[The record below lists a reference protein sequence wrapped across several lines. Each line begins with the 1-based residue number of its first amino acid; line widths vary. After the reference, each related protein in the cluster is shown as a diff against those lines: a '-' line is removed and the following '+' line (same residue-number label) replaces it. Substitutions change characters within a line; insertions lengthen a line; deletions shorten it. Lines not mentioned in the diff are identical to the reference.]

1 MNPDVFLVRSGFLAD
16 QWTMHFLLSWAMLY
30 RFAYVLMWVTF
41 RIFFRR
47 IDVVGL
53 EQLPKGKPVILIA
66 NHPASFL
73 DAMVLAVF
81 LRRSLHF
88 YVRGDIFSHP
98 IAYRILTILHM
109 IPIYSKEHGD
119 GILQKNKRTF
129 DRGRKLLSKGKMLL
143 VFPEGFSRLS
153 KELAPLKKG
162 AARVALQTAFGDGQ
176 QTALHIQ
183 AIAINYSWH
192 GRGSSLFIRVGENM
206 QIQHHQEKYLNN
218 PAQAINALTQ
228 EMQELFHRNVIHIQ
242 DGSRTGLAEELMRMQ
257 YRDPSFQSHTFFDAS
272 RSICEN
278 VMKLDEPLYHQH
290 LGLLDKYQ
298 KILLRWRTNDRRVAS
313 SHPSLK
319 NLILIFLILPFFL
332 VGLILWYIPG
342 TMAKR
347 IADKTVT
354 RIDFYTSVYTGVL
367 GVMGLLWCT
376 GLCIAGW
383 YLFSWIGLA
392 LAMLSPLYAYLAL
405 WWLDMIKR
413 ELAHLRFREL
423 EAVNHRLSEELT
435 EMRKR
440 LIFE

>member
-1 MNPDVFLVRSGFLAD
+1 MNLDLFLIGSEFSDD
-16 QWTMHFLLSWAMLY
+16 QGTIHFLLSWVMLY

-47 IDVVGL
+47 VDVVGL
-53 EQLPKGKPVILIA
+53 EKLPKGKPVILIA

-119 GILQKNKRTF
+119 GILEKNKRTF

-153 KELAPLKKG
+153 KELVPLKKG

-176 QTALHIQ
+176 QSDLHIQ
-183 AIAINYSWH
+183 AVAINYSWH
-192 GRGSSLFIRVGENM
+192 GRGASLFIRVGEHM

-228 EMQELFHRNVIHIQ
+228 EMQELFHRNVIHIE
-242 DGSRTGLAEELMRMQ
+242 DGSRTALAEELIRMH
-257 YRDPSFQSHTFFDAS
+257 YRQPTFKSDVFFEEA
-272 RSICEN
+272 RSICDKVAGLQEQY
-278 VMKLDEPLYHQH
+278 YHEH
-290 LGLLDKYQ
+290 VGLMDKYQ

-313 SHPSLK
+313 SHPSLR
-319 NLILIFLILPFFL
+319 NLILLFLILPFFL
-332 VGLILWYIPG
+332 AGFIIWFIPG
-342 TMAKR
+342 TVAKW

-367 GVMGLLWCT
+367 GVIGLLWCA
-376 GLCIAGW
+376 GLCFAGW
-383 YLFSWIGLA
+383 YVNNWIGLTF
-392 LAMLSPLYAYLAL
+392 AMLSPFYAYLAL
-405 WWLDMIKR
+405 WWLDMLKR
-413 ELAHLRFREL
+413 ELTHLRFREL
-423 EAVNHRLSEELT
+423 EAVNHHLAAELSE
-435 EMRKR
+435 MRNR
-440 LIFE
+440 LIFK

>member
-1 MNPDVFLVRSGFLAD
+1 
-16 QWTMHFLLSWAMLY
+16 MLY
-30 RFAYVLMWVTF
+30 RFAYVLMWITF

-53 EQLPKGKPVILIA
+53 EKLPKGKPVILIA

-98 IAYRILTILHM
+98 IALRILTILHM

-119 GILQKNKRTF
+119 GILEKNKRTF

-162 AARVALQTAFGDGQ
+162 AARVALQTAFGDDQ
-176 QTALHIQ
+176 QTDLHIQ

-192 GRGSSLFIRVGENM
+192 GRGANLFIRVGENM
-206 QIQHHQEKYLNN
+206 QIQHHKEKYLIN
-218 PAQAINALTQ
+218 PAQSINALTN
-228 EMQELFHRNVIHIQ
+228 EMQELFHRNVIHIE
-242 DGSRTGLAEELMRMQ
+242 DGSRTELAEELIRMH
-257 YRDPSFQSHTFFDAS
+257 YRLPTFKSYRFFEDA
-272 RSICEN
+272 RSICEK
-278 VMKLDEPLYHQH
+278 VTGLEEQLYHEH
-290 LGLLDKYQ
+290 LGLMDKYQ
-298 KILLRWRTNDRRVAS
+298 KILVRWRTNDRRIAS

-319 NLILIFLILPFFL
+319 NLILLFLILPFFFL
-332 VGLILWYIPG
+332 GFIIWFIPG
-342 TMAKR
+342 TVAKW
-347 IADKTVT
+347 ITDKTVT

-367 GVMGLLWCT
+367 GVMGLLWCLVLSILGWSFFKWV
-376 GLCIAGW
+376 GL
-383 YLFSWIGLA
+383 SLA
-392 LAMLSPLYAYLAL
+392 IITPLYAYLSL
-405 WWLDMIKR
+405 WWLDMLKR
-413 ELAHLRFREL
+413 ELAHLRYREM
-423 EAVNHRLSEELT
+423 EAVNHHLAEELSK
-435 EMRKR
+435 MRNR